1 MSLLVSSGARGRG
14 EALGPA
20 QTGLVA
26 LTCWA
31 VVGLLASVRWC
42 FWSSFERRHLH
53 ACFTDKDVQV
63 QRVHVLRDSG
73 DVPESSFQNKSAFL
87 L

>member
-1 MSLLVSSGARGRG
+1 MSCLVSSGARGRG

-31 VVGLLASVRWC
+31 VGGLLASVRWC
-42 FWSSFERRHLH
+42 FWSSFERRHLP
-53 ACFTDKDVQV
+53 
-63 QRVHVLRDSG
+63 R
-73 DVPESSFQNKSAFL
+73 L
-87 L
+87 LHG